1 MLSRFCLNELD
12 GYSMQDFSSSHT
24 SITNL
29 QREEVTAQQLLIE
42 TEGTLHVT
50 KYNSVDSSYRFH
62 NNIENCNFRWP

>member
-29 QREEVTAQQLLIE
+29 QGE
-42 TEGTLHVT
+42 EGTLHVT